1 MRAKELVNK
10 KVIAMTKMTNFL
22 KKNQRIVALAKE
34 DKLNLVKTNK
44 MRTMIA
50 LMKKS
55 QKRRLLKWT
64 N

>member
-1 MRAKELVNK
+1 
-10 KVIAMTKMTNFL
+10 MTTMTNFL

-34 DKLNLVKTNK
+34 DKLNLVEKTNK